1 MFNNILFKHIPSFF
15 LFHHHVLIFS
25 TSKFWHSI
33 QKRDLEGK
41 ISLLFL
47 ERARSALNFFCLFK
61 FEKLCNMLYDFL
73 EKSAPQKSSR
83 VRDTYLKKGWEAIY
97 VTKLLRL
104 PGVKRC
110 DVGNVVVDMAKANVG
125 FIILFR

>member
-47 ERARSALNFFCLFK
+47 ERARTALNFFCLFK
-61 FEKLCNMLYDFL
+61 FEKSCNMLHGL
-73 EKSAPQKSSR
+73 QQKPP
-83 VRDTYLKKGWEAIY
+83 LKNHHACVIPIY
-97 VTKLLRL
+97 
-104 PGVKRC
+104 KRGGKQS
-110 DVGNVVVDMAKANVG
+110 V
-125 FIILFR
+125 